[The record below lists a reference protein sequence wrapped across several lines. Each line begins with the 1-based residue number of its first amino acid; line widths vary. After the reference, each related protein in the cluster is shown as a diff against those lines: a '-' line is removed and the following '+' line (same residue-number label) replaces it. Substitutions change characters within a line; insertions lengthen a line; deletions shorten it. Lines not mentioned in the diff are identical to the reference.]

1 MKSVILYV
9 IEKYELTKEMI
20 ESFSIDGQAIRS
32 LAEFNIEEFAA
43 KVRDYFNPVDFD
55 DIYFLQ
61 RKWQMNS
68 PSKTDRKCGINEVK
82 NLQSGEE
89 LIDSYEWAWD
99 NMPSSLLETTLNTRD
114 LGGYRS
120 DDDKT
125 YLNYCRI
132 LRSDVQN
139 YPSNR
144 DIKYLKI

>member
-1 MKSVILYV
+1 M
-9 IEKYELTKEMI
+9 
-20 ESFSIDGQAIRS
+20 
-32 LAEFNIEEFAA
+32 AEFNIEEFAV
-43 KVRDYFNPVDFD
+43 KVRGYFNPVDFD
-55 DIYFLQ
+55 DIYFFT
-61 RKWQMNS
+61 KEMADEFI
-68 PSKTDRKCGINEVK
+68 SKAVEMCINEVK
-82 NLQSGEE
+82 NLRSGEE

-144 DIKYLKI
+144 DIEYLKKSGNPNNYRYAREKGCGQKTKRICKM